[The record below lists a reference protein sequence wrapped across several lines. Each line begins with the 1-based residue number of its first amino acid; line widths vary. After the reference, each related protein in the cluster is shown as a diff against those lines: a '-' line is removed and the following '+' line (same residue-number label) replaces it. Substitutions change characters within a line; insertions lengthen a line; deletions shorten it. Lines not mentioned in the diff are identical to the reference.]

1 MKLKVLAKALAKANG
16 GDIEKERELLEQR
29 RRDIE
34 RFNYEVAFK
43 KDYRRVKEN
52 E

>member
-1 MKLKVLAKALAKANG
+1 MKLKVLAKALARSNG
-16 GDIEKERELLEQR
+16 GDVEKAREVLEQR

-43 KDYRRVKEN
+43 KDNRRVKEN

>member
-1 MKLKVLAKALAKANG
+1 MKLKVLAKAMARNNG
-16 GDIEKERELLEQR
+16 GDVERARELIEQR

-34 RFNYEVAFK
+34 RFNYERAFI
-43 KDYRRVKEN
+43 KDLRRVKEN